1 MISTFEL
8 LIKNLKDSHKERIEW
23 FQNNKDKE
31 FDGWIPNTTK
41 NELLET
47 KAKGIY
53 KPKDLDYALSI
64 RMTKDG
70 PYEDKIEKNKIYT
83 IKYFQEN
90 KNIKERDI
98 EYTNIGLKKCMKDNV
113 PVGIIK
119 QLEKKPNS
127 KYQIIGAGIIKK
139 WDDGYYHINVFDNK
153 GEI

>member
-41 NELLET
+41 NELLAT

-98 EYTNIGLKKCMKDNV
+98 EYTNIG
-113 PVGIIK
+113 
-119 QLEKKPNS
+119 
-127 KYQIIGAGIIKK
+127 
-139 WDDGYYHINVFDNK
+139 
-153 GEI
+153 

>member
-31 FDGWIPNTTK
+31 FDGWIPNAIK
-41 NELLET
+41 NELLAT

>member
-41 NELLET
+41 NELLAT

-70 PYEDKIEKNKIYT
+70 PYEDKIEKNKIHT